1 MEKFHNGV
9 EFILS
14 RMESNPKEFIY
25 ESGKWRSMLETNTR
39 WMSKEEKEAVNAKLR
54 DINLEHMR
62 TQMMKRILT
71 DKEREIK
78 TESTTTII
86 GNALGGTTLTS
97 NGSTGLTWANTTSE
111 ILSLPQHEKESLL
124 KLIQE
129 YQENNGSAY

>member
-1 MEKFHNGV
+1 MEDAKFHVGV

-39 WMSKEEKEAVNAKLR
+39 WMSKEEKEAVNGKLR

-71 DKEREIK
+71 DKEREMAV
-78 TESTTTII
+78 ESSNPYTIS
-86 GNALGGTTLTS
+86 NGTTGVSWASNTKLTIS
-97 NGSTGLTWANTTSE
+97 QDE
-111 ILSLPQHEKESLL
+111 ILALPRDEKETLL